1 MKADDIS
8 GLRPG
13 AYGDLSA
20 IFEPTSVAVV
30 GASEDPVKFGGRV
43 LAYLSTRQ
51 WQGRVVPVHPRL
63 SSVQGHKAAPDIAS
77 IDGTIDLAVI
87 AAPQAVVETTI
98 LQCVAA
104 GVRAA
109 VVFASGYAE
118 AGETG
123 RQRQRELVAT
133 AARGG
138 LRIVGP
144 NCIGV
149 VNARRHFAA
158 TFATMWLDGWDA
170 PGVVSIVSQSGAMA
184 SYFYVMLRDRGL
196 GIATWCSTG
205 NEGDIDVAECI
216 AYAARDSGTRVVL
229 AALEGVT
236 DGARLLAALNEA
248 RAAGKPVILLKL
260 GRSQVGRAAAAS
272 HTGALSGEGRIF
284 DAAVRQA
291 GAIVASTFSEAV
303 DVAAAFVTAP
313 LARGRRLGIVSAS
326 GGGGIMAADRA
337 ENVGLEVAELD
348 HALRT
353 KLDELLPGGNSR
365 NPVDVTAMVL
375 TDMELMVAP
384 IALVAASPDVD
395 ALVVFLTSAF
405 RTDIMVEKLI
415 ARLHA
420 HGVHECGKPVMLTT
434 TASPQGFARL
444 HAAGFPSYVEPVHS
458 VDALAILCNWRENAA
473 QASVAGSNVLFDPLQ
488 LPRHVVLPE
497 SLDEASLLT
506 LFGHYGIPVAP
517 TARVTSQDAAIA
529 RAAEFG
535 PVVAMKLSVPG
546 LAHKSELGGVM
557 LGIRN
562 EAQVTQAWAALSA
575 KAATFHGAEVTLPS
589 VIVQRQMLGVAE
601 LMLGM
606 RRDPSFGAVI
616 MVGLGGKWVEIL
628 DDVAIRIAPVDAQQ
642 ANAMLQSLRGAPA
655 LAGARGQPAADLQA
669 AVLAIVAFSRF
680 AADASGVATAEINP
694 FVLGRKGEGG
704 WAVDAKLVPLAQ
716 ANASYG

>member
-1 MKADDIS
+1 MKSDDFS
-8 GLRPG
+8 QFRPA

-20 IFEPTSVAVV
+20 VFEPASVAVV
-30 GASEDPVKFGGRV
+30 GASEDPIKFGGRV
-43 LAYLSTRQ
+43 LAYLSTGQ

-63 SSVQGHKAAPDIAS
+63 SSVQGHKAAPDIGS
-77 IDGTIDLAVI
+77 IDGAIDLAVI
-87 AAPQAVVETTI
+87 AAPQAVVEATI

-118 AGETG
+118 AGEAG
-123 RQRQRELVAT
+123 RQRQRELVAS

-149 VNARRHFAA
+149 VNARRRFAA
-158 TFATMWLDGWDA
+158 TFATMWQDGWDA
-170 PGVVSIVSQSGAMA
+170 PGEVSVVSQSGAMA

-196 GIATWCSTG
+196 GISTWCSTG

-236 DGARLLAALNEA
+236 DGARLLAALDEA

-260 GRSQVGRAAAAS
+260 GRSQAGRAAAAS
-272 HTGALSGEGRIF
+272 HTGALAGEGRIF

-291 GAIVASTFSEAV
+291 GAIVATTFSEAV

-313 LARGRRLGIVSAS
+313 MARGRRLGIVSAS

-337 ENVGLEVAELD
+337 ETVGLEVSQLD
-348 HALRT
+348 DALRA
-353 KLDELLPGGNSR
+353 KLDALLPGGNSR

-384 IALVAASPDVD
+384 IAQVAASPDVD

-405 RTDIMVEKLI
+405 RTEAMVDRLI

-434 TASPQGFARL
+434 TTSPQGFARL
-444 HAAGFPSYVEPVHS
+444 HAAGFPSYVEPIHA
-458 VDALAILCNWRENAA
+458 VDALATLCSWRE
-473 QASVAGSNVLFDPLQ
+473 QARPTRMAGVEVPIDTVSIPLPAM
-488 LPRHVVLPE
+488 LPD
-497 SLDEASLLT
+497 SFDEASLLT
-506 LFGHYGIPVAP
+506 FFASHGIPVAP
-517 TARVTSQDAAIA
+517 TVRVDSKDAAIA
-529 RAAEFG
+529 SAAGFG

-562 EAQVTQAWAALSA
+562 EAQAAQAWATLSA
-575 KAATFHGAEVTLPS
+575 KAAMLGGAAGS
-589 VIVQRQMLGVAE
+589 VIVQRQMHGVAE

-606 RRDPSFGAVI
+606 RRDLSFGAVI

-628 DDVAIRIAPVDAQQ
+628 DDVAIRIAPVDAHQ
-642 ANAMLQSLRGAPA
+642 ARAMLQSLRGAP
-655 LAGARGQPAADLQA
+655 LLSGARGQSAADVEA
-669 AVLAIVAFSRF
+669 AVQAIVAFSRF
-680 AADASGVATAEINP
+680 AADAPGVATAEINP

-704 WAVDAKLVPLAQ
+704 WAVDAKLMRVDP
-716 ANASYG
+716 ANASHS